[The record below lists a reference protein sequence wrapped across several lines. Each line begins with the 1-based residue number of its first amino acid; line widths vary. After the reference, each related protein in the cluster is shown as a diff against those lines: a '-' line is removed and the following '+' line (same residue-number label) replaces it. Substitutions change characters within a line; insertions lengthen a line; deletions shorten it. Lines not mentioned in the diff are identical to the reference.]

1 MTDPTAIPVNMYE
14 NERELMI
21 VAPMPGV
28 SAEDIRVDVMA
39 DGRLVLRAAM
49 HGAGQERIEYLV
61 REWSYGPFE
70 RAVELPCA
78 VDASRANLSY
88 GNGVLAVTLPK
99 AKHTMVASLG
109 VEPSGH
115 ARGVTAGHAGGRGGT
130 DLA

>member
-1 MTDPTAIPVNMYE
+1 MPDPTAIPINMYE

-28 SAEDIRVDVMA
+28 AAEDISVDVLD
-39 DGRLVLRAAM
+39 DGSLVLRAAM

-70 RAVELPCA
+70 RTVELPCA

-88 GNGVLAVTLPK
+88 GNGVLAVSLPK
-99 AKHTMVASLG
+99 AARTLVASLA
-109 VEPSGH
+109 VAPSGH
-115 ARGVTAGHAGGRGGT
+115 ARGVTAGHTGSRGGT
-130 DLA
+130 ELG